1 MQSVGAGMVV
11 PRITTFFFS
20 QFYIGGHTGCYVGG
34 LSELYHMCDM
44 LPIEVKNRIFIQQIN
59 K

>member
-1 MQSVGAGMVV
+1 MHHIASIMIFASV
-11 PRITTFFFS
+11 
-20 QFYIGGHTGCYVGG
+20 FYTGGHTGCYVGG